1 MSKIRLL
8 TKKAPQ
14 APRDLSKPPVMT
26 DPALVY
32 DVIVL
37 VQGNVAPIAVVLR
50 ELMEKLARVED
61 RLGITDESIAKEG
74 LKGMVAPKGE
84 PFSPTAQAALR
95 SMDELFPEPAGE
107 GAAPQ
112 VVIPM
117 NGMGGDLE

>member
-8 TKKAPQ
+8 GKKEKAPL
-14 APRDLSKPPVMT
+14 RDLSTPPAMT

-37 VQGNVAPIAVVLR
+37 VQGNVAPLAIVMR
-50 ELMEKLARVED
+50 ELMEKLARLED
-61 RLGITDESIAKEG
+61 KLGVTDAT
-74 LKGMVAPKGE
+74 VAAETAPPKGE
-84 PFSPTAQAALR
+84 PFSPVAQAALR
-95 SMDELFPEPAGE
+95 SLDELFPKPAE
-107 GAAPQ
+107 DGAAPQ